1 MTEPPEKKAPASRSQ
16 NKKDGAHSSAP
27 GDAVVKGVEG
37 LKTVGR
43 YEIIKKIGQGA
54 AGVVYLGRD
63 PYIKRNVAVK
73 MSLPSSEMS
82 RESFFV
88 EAQTAG
94 RLSHPNIVSIYDFG
108 LHGEFCYITME
119 YVEGTTLEQH
129 CSTGS
134 LLPLNKVMEVIF
146 ASCQALDYAHKQGVI
161 HLDVKPSN
169 ILLDKSG
176 VIKLTD
182 FGIAQVGRRLEKEII
197 IGTPFYIAP
206 ERLRG
211 LSPVRQSDIF
221 SLGCVLY
228 ELLTGEK
235 AFGSDNL
242 AAVTKM
248 IKTKDPVPVTTLR
261 PELPQSLDDIVSKT
275 LAKDIKDR
283 FQTCTDLAYYLRL
296 ALRDLTQTPK
306 ESKDFFDFVHGVPFF
321 HSFSREQVRELVS
334 ASNIVRVR
342 RGRII
347 VSEGEIDETFFII
360 LSGQVKVSRG
370 GREIAMIGA
379 GECFGEMA
387 LIGQQARVAT
397 VEADTDCTLMKIS
410 ATLLNRS
417 PESVRLLFYQNFA
430 TTLVRRLSTTST
442 GTS

>member
-1 MTEPPEKKAPASRSQ
+1 M
-16 NKKDGAHSSAP
+16 GP
-27 GDAVVKGVEG
+27 GETSNREGNG

-63 PYIKRNVAVK
+63 PYIKRQVAVK

-82 RESFFV
+82 RDSFFV

-119 YVEGTTLEQH
+119 FVEGTTLEQY
-129 CSTGS
+129 CTPDN
-134 LLPLNKVMEVIF
+134 LLPLNTVMEVIF
-146 ASCQALDYAHKQGVI
+146 TSCQALEYAHKQGVI

-169 ILLDKSG
+169 ILLDKLG
-176 VIKLTD
+176 VVKLTD
-182 FGIAQVGRRLEKEII
+182 FGIAQVGRRTEKEII
-197 IGTPFYIAP
+197 VGTPYYIAP

-211 LSPVRQSDIF
+211 MSAVRQSDIF

-228 ELLTGEK
+228 ELLTGAR
-235 AFGSDNL
+235 AFGGDSL
-242 AAVTKM
+242 SAVTKM
-248 IKTKDPVPVTTLR
+248 IKTKPPVPVTQRR
-261 PELPQSLDDIVSKT
+261 PELPKSLEEIVSKA

-283 FQTCTDLAYYLRL
+283 FQTCTDMAYFLRL
-296 ALRDLTQTPK
+296 ALRDLSQSPK
-306 ESKDFFDFVHGVPFF
+306 ESRDFFDYVHSVPFF
-321 HSFSREQVRELVS
+321 HSFSKDQVRQLVS

-342 RGRII
+342 RGKVI

-360 LSGQVKVSRG
+360 LSGQVKVSQG
-370 GREIAMIGA
+370 GKEIAVIGP

-397 VEADTDCTLMKIS
+397 VTADTDCTLMKIS

-417 PESVRLLFYQNFA
+417 PESVQLLFYQNFS
-430 TTLVRRLSTTST
+430 TTLVKRLSIS
-442 GTS
+442 SSIQV